1 MSHMS
6 SKAVDVDG
14 NDVDD
19 DAECEDDVDEDAFED
34 ENAEA
39 AD

>member
-1 MSHMS
+1 MSHTS
-6 SKAVDVDG
+6 SKAVDEDG

-19 DAECEDDVDEDAFED
+19 DAECDVEDDAFEE